1 MNPIIVNLSLLLFI
15 LLFFSFLNFRK
26 NENIISLGVAFNGYA
41 LLYFFLGIIL
51 YENLINHWH
60 YNLDLILISKLTV
73 VSVLAFNLCY
83 MMIPKV
89 IKDSSY
95 IPTKEIVVFA
105 CLVGILSQIL
115 MIVLIGPIEFFTM
128 DRVRRFSYFDK
139 YKILLLLSGFMYIG
153 FVMSA
158 MRYYLTGNNQDKQLL
173 KLMFGIILI
182 YAIAT
187 VSRTHLTI
195 IAITV
200 GVFIE
205 RKNIVSKK
213 NILISFFIIA
223 FVMLF
228 FKGFLYNIFFSEL
241 SYETF
246 NPGEFINWIRNTI
259 MVINSPFYTTDGS
272 GFDSY
277 LLTIKSLFVISP
289 DGEPLSQWFINEFYS
304 DNATAGLTYGFS
316 GIAEGYLA
324 IGYLGVAAH
333 FATIGMLFGH
343 LDKRKSFI
351 SLVLMIFLIFL
362 TFRIFRSESYNIVR
376 TFSWYYLY
384 PLLVLVVMDKVLRKI

>member
-1 MNPIIVNLSLLLFI
+1 MNPMIINLII
-15 LLFFSFLNFRK
+15 LLFLIILFSFNNLK
-26 NENIISLGVAFNGYA
+26 KSGHLISLGVAFNGYA

-51 YENLINHWH
+51 YEVLINNWI
-60 YNLDLILISKLTV
+60 YDVDLYLISKLTIF
-73 VSVLAFNLCY
+73 SVLSFNLAY
-83 MMIPKV
+83 LITPKF
-89 IKDSSY
+89 IKDSTY
-95 IPTKEIVVFA
+95 IPTKEIVIFSCA
-105 CLVGILSQIL
+105 VGIFSQLL
-115 MIVLIGPIEFFTM
+115 MIILIGPIDFFTM
-128 DRVRRFSYFDK
+128 DRVQRFSYFDK

-158 MRYYLTGNNQDKQLL
+158 IRYYISGNNQDRYVL
-173 KLMFGIILI
+173 KIMFTIILL

-195 IAITV
+195 IAITI
-200 GVFIE
+200 GVLIE
-205 RKNIVSKK
+205 RKNIISKK
-213 NILISFFIIA
+213 KLLISFLGMA
-223 FVMLF
+223 FLMLF

-241 SYETF
+241 SYDTF
-246 NPGEFINWIRNTI
+246 NPGEFINWIRNTL
-259 MVINSPFYTTDGS
+259 MVINSPFYISDGG
-272 GFDSY
+272 GFESY

-304 DNATAGLTYGFS
+304 DKATAGLTYGFS

-324 IGYLGVAAH
+324 SGYFGVVLH
-333 FATIGMLFGH
+333 FAMIGILFGH
-343 LDKRKSFI
+343 LDKRRSFV

-384 PLLVLVVMDKVLRKI
+384 PLLTLVIFDKILRKV